1 MRSLPLLLLAVAG
14 TAAAG
19 DTIQALGLDWE
30 VPFAADWKPEAQL
43 LELLVPRPSTQP
55 RRPIQ
60 FALAKTPAYRKLV
73 LEFEV
78 KQEPAA
84 KRNRHNSVMIAYA
97 WRDKDHFNYAHLSVD
112 AAKDQP
118 VHNGM
123 FHVYGGDRVRI
134 SSQDGPAGL
143 LHEDWHR
150 VKLVYDGDK
159 GRADVWVDGVTT
171 PSLRA
176 VDLSLGAGRWGIGSF
191 FDTGTFRNVRYSG
204 TKQ

>member
-1 MRSLPLLLLAVAG
+1 MRSITVIAFALAQ
-14 TAAAG
+14 TAFGA
-19 DTIQALGLDWE
+19 DTIHALGLEWE
-30 VPFAADWKPEAQL
+30 VPIAADWKVDGPV

-55 RRPIQ
+55 RRPTQ
-60 FALAKTPAYRKLV
+60 FALAKTKPYRKLT

-112 AAKDQP
+112 AAKNQP
-118 VHNGM
+118 VHNGV

-134 SSQDGPAGL
+134 SSEEGPASL
-143 LHEDWHR
+143 LHEEWHK

-159 GRADVWVDGVTT
+159 GRVDVWVDGVSS

-176 VDLSLGAGRWGIGSF
+176 VDLSLGVGRWGIGSF
-191 FDTGTFRNVRYSG
+191 FDMGSFRNLKYSG
-204 TKQ
+204 TPE